1 MVAKSL
7 AMARGIGELEL
18 QKKNYDWLFDG
29 DEEAEEQN
37 EINNIE
43 SAKRMT
49 GSVQTSQ
56 NTMKSTPVLNN
67 ATKMQYTENF
77 ADTL

>member
-29 DEEAEEQN
+29 DEEAEDQN

-49 GSVQTSQ
+49 GSVQTS
-56 NTMKSTPVLNN
+56 
-67 ATKMQYTENF
+67 
-77 ADTL
+77 